1 MKKVLNR
8 ISAAVLSLALLVSL
22 TPITGFAVIANEA
35 EEGTPAA
42 TTEETE
48 KAKDPGDSGA
58 SKHKETKKD
67 KESPKSEKETP
78 KETKQTE
85 AEAPKETDKKETEAP
100 KESDK
105 SETTTPKETK
115 KTETEVP
122 EATKAAEPETSKE
135 PVATETE
142 APKETEASEPETSKE
157 PETSETEAPKETEA
171 TEPETSK
178 EPEESATKPSEPE
191 ETEATEPETS
201 ETEETTEPTE
211 STEPEEAEGEAD
223 NNVSSDAKKTPVVIG
238 TIDVTLNS
246 SSGVMSWTDY
256 SGAANYILF
265 ISCYNSA
272 TVDPAASPV
281 NLKTTIDNL
290 IKVRELEKN
299 PSGNYTVALE
309 AYDSNG
315 IMIANWEDDFNY
327 KSSSN
332 AQTGS
337 IQNIAFND
345 STGVISWNAYPGAT
359 DYTISIDGYEA
370 DWVTTTSYSGLKET
384 IDRLVKSDEIYKP
397 SDNKYTITIHS
408 INKEGEITANG
419 NYTLTYTT
427 QSDPVSWSPI
437 TGVNLTSG
445 ILTWDAL
452 TGAAK
457 YYIEIDCSC
466 GYYTTSTKFALGTQI
481 DKLVALQQ
489 ISKSDSYW
497 VGLSAYDSDND
508 YIGGWEGHF
517 SYTPTTNP
525 GSSKIQNVKISKGI
539 LTWKAVTGAS
549 CYCIEIGDDYASV
562 YVNSAKTNLFAQVDY
577 LIKTGDLT
585 KVSTGRY
592 PFTIYAEDFYGNS
605 LASYTGSFTYKSKAA
620 PVTTGNLD
628 ITFHTEGHIT
638 WNAYKGTS
646 YYIVE
651 LDGGETYRVAKTTF
665 DFSKQIDWHVK
676 NGDFEKK
683 TWYDVLITAYDK
695 TNVPLATGYES
706 FSYKTSSTPISRGQ
720 IAGVKVT
727 NGVLSW
733 DKYSGASKY
742 AITISNSQGTIPYVT
757 GNSFKLSEYIYKL
770 IATGGI
776 WQGGYYQVCITAIDS
791 QGFFI
796 AEKMLDYYYTQ
807 EPNGMKTAG
816 RTASVKYKK
825 LKKKNQSVSRVKV
838 IAVSGAAGKV
848 TYRKIAGSKK
858 ILINASTGKVTV
870 KKKLKKGTYRVTVQ
884 VRAAGNAYYQPSEVQ
899 TVTFV
904 IRVK

>member
-115 KTETEVP
+115 KTETDVP
-122 EATKAAEPETSKE
+122 EETKAAEPETSKE

-171 TEPETSK
+171 TEPDTSK

-211 STEPEEAEGEAD
+211 STEPEEAD

-238 TIDVTLNS
+238 DIDVSINS
-246 SSGVMSWTDY
+246 SSGAMIWSSY
-256 SGAANYILF
+256 PGAVSYILF
-265 ISCYNSA
+265 VSCYNTASVELTGHSA
-272 TVDPAASPV
+272 
-281 NLKTTIDNL
+281 NLKTTIDTL
-290 IKVRELEKN
+290 IRARELEKD
-299 PSGNYTVALE
+299 PDGEYTLTFE

-315 IMIANWEDDFNY
+315 IMIANWDGAYVY
-327 KSSSN
+327 KSS
-332 AQTGS
+332 AVGQTGS
-337 IQNIAFND
+337 IINIAFNS
-345 STGVISWNAYPGAT
+345 STGILTWNAYSGAT
-359 DYTISIDGYEA
+359 DYTVSINDYEA
-370 DWVTTTSYSGLKET
+370 DWVSTTSFSGLKET
-384 IDRLVKSDEIYKP
+384 IDRLVKSQEISKP
-397 SDNKYTITIHS
+397 SDNKYVITIRS
-408 INKEGEITANG
+408 INKEGEVTARG

-427 QSDPVSWSPI
+427 QSNPVSWSPI

-445 ILTWDAL
+445 VLTWDAL
-452 TGAAK
+452 AGAVK
-457 YYIEIDCSC
+457 YYVEIDCSC
-466 GYYTTSTKFALGTQI
+466 GYYTTSTKYTVGALI
-481 DKLVALQQ
+481 DKMVAIQQ
-489 ISKSDSYW
+489 LSKSDEYW
-497 VGLSAYDSDND
+497 IGLSAYDSDND

-525 GSSKIQNVKISKGI
+525 GSSKLQSVKISKGI
-539 LTWKAVTGAS
+539 LTWKAVSGAAG
-549 CYCIEIGDDYASV
+549 YTIEIGDDYSCV
-562 YVNSAKTNLFAQVDY
+562 YVKSPKTNLFAQVDY
-577 LIKTGDLT
+577 LIRTGDLT
-585 KVSTGRY
+585 KVSSGKYRLS
-592 PFTIYAEDFYGNS
+592 IYAEDYYGNT
-605 LASYTGSFTYKSKAA
+605 LASFTGSFTYKSKAV
-620 PVTTGNLD
+620 PVNVGTID
-628 ITFHTEGHIT
+628 ITFHTEGYMT
-638 WNAYKGTS
+638 WNAYKGAS
-646 YYIVE
+646 YYIID
-651 LDGGETYRVAKTTF
+651 LDGVESYKVTKTTF
-665 DFSKQIDWHVK
+665 DINKQIDWHIK
-676 NGDFEKK
+676 NGDFDQK
-683 TWYDVLITAYDK
+683 TWYDIYVTAYDK
-695 TNVPLATGYES
+695 TNVPLAEGNNTCN
-706 FSYKTSSTPISRGQ
+706 YKSASTPITRGK
-720 IAGVKVT
+720 ITGAKVT

-733 DKYSGASKY
+733 DKYPGAVKY
-742 AITISNSQGTIPYVT
+742 AVTISNAQGTIPYVT
-757 GNSFKLSEYIYKL
+757 VNSFKLNEFIYKL
-770 IATGGI
+770 MATGNI
-776 WQGGYYQVCITAIDS
+776 WLDGFYQVCITAIDKE
-791 QGFFI
+791 GYFI
-796 AEKMLDYYYTQ
+796 ADEMLDVCYTQ
-807 EPNGMKTAG
+807 EPNQMKTAG

-838 IAVSGAAGKV
+838 IAVSGAQGKV
-848 TYRKIAGSKK
+848 TYKKTGGSKK
-858 ILINASTGKVTV
+858 ILVNASTGKVTV
-870 KKKLKKGTYRVTVQ
+870 KKKLKKGTYKVTVQ
-884 VRAAGNAYYQPSEVQ
+884 VRAAGNAYYQASEVQ